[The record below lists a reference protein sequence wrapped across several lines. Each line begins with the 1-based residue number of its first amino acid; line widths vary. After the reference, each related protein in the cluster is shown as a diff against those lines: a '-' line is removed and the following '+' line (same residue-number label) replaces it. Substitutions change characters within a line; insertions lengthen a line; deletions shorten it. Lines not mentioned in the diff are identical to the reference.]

1 MLLYSIGLKFK
12 RQSYSYGCVCVCV
25 CVLFRVQ
32 LILYIGHWSSVFIT
46 NILMYIGTLGAHR
59 SKALIVSRKCG

>member
-1 MLLYSIGLKFK
+1 MY
-12 RQSYSYGCVCVCV
+12 VCVCV
-25 CVLFRVQ
+25 CILFSVQ

-59 SKALIVSRKCG
+59 SKALIVSRKFG